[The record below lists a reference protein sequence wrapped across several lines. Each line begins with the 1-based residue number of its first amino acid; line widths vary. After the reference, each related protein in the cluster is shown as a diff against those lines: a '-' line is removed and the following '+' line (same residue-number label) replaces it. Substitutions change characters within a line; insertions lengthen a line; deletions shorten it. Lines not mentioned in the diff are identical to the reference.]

1 MSKFKLE
8 VLVVPGFDAKNKL
21 YLFKITVKPKDIHNL
36 LEKTG
41 LNLTNPVIKRESD
54 LFGVSPSEYANM
66 IANDIVRAVE
76 KILAVVGGVKDK
88 NGGSDVEESVE
99 GGGGGTEQLEG
110 KGGTGQGQAQEPS
123 GTDP

>member
-8 VLVVPGFDAKNKL
+8 VLVVPGFDTKNKL

-76 KILAVVGGVKDK
+76 KILAIVDGVKDK

-99 GGGGGTEQLEG
+99 GGCGGTEQFEG
-110 KGGTGQGQAQEPS
+110 KGGTGQGQAQ
-123 GTDP
+123 